1 MDNSELKGDV
11 VSSIMERPVR
21 FKSRGK
27 NLFGIFHDAANNSK
41 KVGVIFLNAGLQY
54 RVGPHRIYVKTAR
67 EFSQIGISSL
77 RMDFSGIGD
86 SEGEILN
93 PHFDCFDIED
103 TMRAIDFLTKKEMIE
118 KVILLGLCAGAR
130 NALETAATDIRIDST
145 IFWSLPFYAPPN
157 TPTGRLFP
165 DSLSSTD
172 AKHHLRQWTR
182 KALSI
187 KLLINYLSSHKNK
200 NLPSVVMKV
209 FHGLIVGE
217 KNLND
222 TNRYREFFEAF
233 ELFLSSKRKALFVH
247 GERDIV
253 LKTFEKKF
261 KELSD
266 DKRCLYECYIVPNGD
281 HTFTS
286 LEAEKAVIEK
296 TAEWLVQQY
305 GLETKKE
312 QRNLICPI

>member
-1 MDNSELKGDV
+1 MDNCELKGDT

-21 FKSRGK
+21 FKNKGK
-27 NLFGIFHDAANNSK
+27 NLFGIFHNAANNSK
-41 KVGVIFLNAGLQY
+41 KVGVIFLNSGLQY

-67 EFSQIGISSL
+67 RFSQIGVSSF

-86 SEGEILN
+86 SEGEIRN

-103 TMRAIDFLTKKEMIE
+103 TLRAVDFLTKKEMIE
-118 KVILLGLCAGAR
+118 KVVLLGLCAGAR
-130 NALETAATDIRIDST
+130 NALKTATRDIRIDST
-145 IFWSLPFYAPPN
+145 IFWSLPFYASPN

-165 DSLSSTD
+165 DSLNRTD
-172 AKHHLRQWTR
+172 AKHHLRQWMR

-217 KNLND
+217 KDLYD
-222 TNRYREFFEAF
+222 SKQSKFSKAF
-233 ELFLSSKRKALFVH
+233 ELFLSSKRKALFVY
-247 GERDIV
+247 GERDII
-253 LKTFEKKF
+253 LNTFEEKIN
-261 KELSD
+261 ELSN
-266 DKRCLYECYIVPNGD
+266 DKRRLCECYIVPNVD

-296 TAEWLVQQY
+296 TADWLVQQY

-312 QRNLICPI
+312 QRNLTCPI